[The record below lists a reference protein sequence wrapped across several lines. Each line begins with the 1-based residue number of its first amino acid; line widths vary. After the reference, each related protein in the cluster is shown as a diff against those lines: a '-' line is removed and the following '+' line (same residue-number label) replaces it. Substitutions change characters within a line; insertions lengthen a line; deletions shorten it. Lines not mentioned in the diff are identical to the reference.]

1 MQREFERPV
10 NNKFKNCNIL
20 IPPKQRPLLFYNF
33 LRKHVFSDLFGTI
46 INSREIDYDEQIS
59 TVCYKINVTL
69 KNENNLIEI
78 LKVNG
83 VVGQGL

>member
-1 MQREFERPV
+1 MSL
-10 NNKFKNCNIL
+10 KDLSTTSSKNCNIL
-20 IPPKQRPLLFYNF
+20 IPPKKRPLLFYNF
-33 LRKHVFSDLFGTI
+33 LRQHVFSDLFGTI